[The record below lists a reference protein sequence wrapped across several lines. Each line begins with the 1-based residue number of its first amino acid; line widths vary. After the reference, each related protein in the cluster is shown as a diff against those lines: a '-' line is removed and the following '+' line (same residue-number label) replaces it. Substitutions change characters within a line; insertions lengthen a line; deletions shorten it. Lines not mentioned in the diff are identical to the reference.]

1 MKHFHGPDATDSKWG
16 EICIFLCIY
25 LRTCVNIKSE
35 VSMKLPILLQNQTKA
50 QKAYTRELVKKAL
63 KAYKKMKPSINSI
76 LEAAQEAGD

>member
-1 MKHFHGPDATDSKWG
+1 
-16 EICIFLCIY
+16 
-25 LRTCVNIKSE
+25 
-35 VSMKLPILLQNQTKA
+35 MKLPILLQNQTKA